1 MDTIRSPCLKKKIQQ
16 QHNIKY
22 LMPKYSVWQIL
33 SCMRE
38 RPCLVQIGINDY
50 HLLYLHIISC
60 IILNKYLA
68 ANEKNTILRTLSS
81 LKKNTISLCTW
92 ACVYT
97 YVMHMS
103 VIFANFI
110 RTTFV
115 QWNFYWNVLL
125 ICYLNHTV
133 IIFKISVYLAES
145 FKQNLL
151 KYFLILP

>member
-1 MDTIRSPCLKKKIQQ
+1 MDTIRSPCFKKKIQQ

-81 LKKNTISLCTW
+81 LKKKYYIFVYVSM
-92 ACVYT
+92 CVYICNAH
-97 YVMHMS
+97 VC
-103 VIFANFI
+103 NFCKL
-110 RTTFV
+110 
-115 QWNFYWNVLL
+115 Y
-125 ICYLNHTV
+125 
-133 IIFKISVYLAES
+133 
-145 FKQNLL
+145 QNYFCPMKFLL
-151 KYFLILP
+151 KCFVNMLFKPYSHNF